1 MTRRTIVLCFIGT
14 LSSIG
19 TLSAHREAIGATSAS
34 VLMERASTCERRLL
48 ASPSLMKLRSSW
60 ERCIARYAAA
70 ASAAPAHPLARTALQ
85 RQAELTLA
93 LSRRSG
99 RRQDADA
106 AERLAV
112 RLRARNADQT
122 AAPDGAATSASGTR
136 SSPAPRTRPG
146 IRVIID
152 PGHGGKDPGAVGDA
166 GVQEKDVVLDVAKR
180 VRTVL
185 SKDRRVTVIL
195 TRADDRFLPLEA
207 RTVFATERR
216 ADLFISIHANSSP
229 RRAATGVETYVLGG
243 SSDEDARATAEREN
257 TTPGQ
262 ATPNTNALIQAML
275 ADLSDT
281 TREEHSIALA
291 HSVKESF
298 VRAVGARYPVVDL
311 GIKRAPF
318 YVLLNTGMPSI
329 LAEIAFLSNPEDERR
344 LAQTSFRQRVAEALA
359 AGILAYAAS
368 PVMARSAE

>member
-34 VLMERASTCERRLL
+34 VLMERASTCEQRLL
-48 ASPSLMKLRSSW
+48 ASPALMKLRSSW

-70 ASAAPAHPLARTALQ
+70 ASAAPANPLARTALQ

-112 RLRARNADQT
+112 RLRTPNADQT
-122 AAPDGAATSASGTR
+122 AAPDRAATSASGTR
-136 SSPAPRTRPG
+136 SSPATRTRPG

-152 PGHGGKDPGAVGDA
+152 PGHGGKDPGTVGDA

-180 VRTVL
+180 VRTAL
-185 SKDRRVTVIL
+185 SKDRRVTVLL

-207 RTVFATERR
+207 RTAFATERR

-229 RRAATGVETYVLGG
+229 RRATTGVETYVLGG
-243 SSDEDARATAEREN
+243 SSDEDAHATAEREN

-262 ATPNTNALIQAML
+262 PAPNTNALIQAML

-298 VRAVGARYPVVDL
+298 VRTVGARYPVVDL

-344 LAQTSFRQRVAEALA
+344 LAQASFRQRVAEALA

>member
-34 VLMERASTCERRLL
+34 VLMEGASTCERHLL

-106 AERLAV
+106 AERLGV

-207 RTVFATERR
+207 RTAFATERR

-262 ATPNTNALIQAML
+262 AAPNTNALIQAML

-281 TREEHSIALA
+281 TREEQSIALA
-291 HSVKESF
+291 HSVKQSF
-298 VRAVGARYPVVDL
+298 VRTVGARYPVVDL

-344 LAQTSFRQRVAEALA
+344 LAQTSFRQRVADALA

>member
-70 ASAAPAHPLARTALQ
+70 ASAAPAHPLAHTALQ

-207 RTVFATERR
+207 RTAFATERR

-262 ATPNTNALIQAML
+262 AAPNTNALIQAML

-298 VRAVGARYPVVDL
+298 VRTVGARYPVVDL

>member
-19 TLSAHREAIGATSAS
+19 ALSAHHEAIGATSVS

-60 ERCIARYAAA
+60 ERCIAQYAAVV
-70 ASAAPAHPLARTALQ
+70 SAAPARSLANTALQ

-106 AERLAV
+106 AERLAA
-112 RLRARNADQT
+112 RLRARD
-122 AAPDGAATSASGTR
+122 AAATGGAANPRADIR
-136 SSPAPRTRPG
+136 ASPAPRTRQE

-152 PGHGGKDPGAVGDA
+152 PGHGGKDPGAVGNT
-166 GVQEKDVVLDVAKR
+166 GVQEKEVVLDVAKR
-180 VRTVL
+180 VRAIL
-185 SKDRRVTVIL
+185 GRDRRITAIL
-195 TRADDRFLPLEA
+195 TRDDDRFLPLES
-207 RTVFATERR
+207 RTAFAAERR
-216 ADLFISIHANSSP
+216 ADLFVSIHANASP
-229 RRAATGVETYVLGG
+229 RRAATGVEIYVLGR
-243 SSDEDARATAEREN
+243 STDEDARATAEREN
-257 TTPGQ
+257 ATPGQ
-262 ATPNTNALIQAML
+262 APRETSALIQAML

-281 TREEHSIALA
+281 TREERSIELA
-291 HSVKESF
+291 SAVKDSF
-298 VRAVGARYPVVDL
+298 VRTVGARYPVVDL

-344 LAQTSFRQRVAEALA
+344 LGQASFRQRVAESIA

>member
-14 LSSIG
+14 IAAIGALS
-19 TLSAHREAIGATSAS
+19 THREAIGATSAS

-60 ERCIARYAAA
+60 ERCIARYAAT

-85 RQAELTLA
+85 HQAELTLA

-99 RRQDADA
+99 RRQDADT

-112 RLRARNADQT
+112 RLRAWTADQT

-136 SSPAPRTRPG
+136 SSPAPLTRPG

-207 RTVFATERR
+207 RTAFATARR
-216 ADLFISIHANSSP
+216 ADLFMSIHANSSP

-243 SSDEDARATAEREN
+243 SSDEDARTTAEREN
-257 TTPGQ
+257 TTLGQ
-262 ATPNTNALIQAML
+262 AAPNTTALIQAML

-291 HSVKESF
+291 HFVKESF
-298 VRAVGARYPVVDL
+298 VRTVGARYPVVDL

-329 LAEIAFLSNPEDERR
+329 LAEIAFLSNPKDERR
-344 LAQTSFRQRVAEALA
+344 LAQSLFRQRVAEALA

-368 PVMARSAE
+368 PVMVRSAE

>member
-1 MTRRTIVLCFIGT
+1 
-14 LSSIG
+14 
-19 TLSAHREAIGATSAS
+19 
-34 VLMERASTCERRLL
+34 
-48 ASPSLMKLRSSW
+48 MKLRASW

-70 ASAAPAHPLARTALQ
+70 ASAAPAHPLARTALL
-85 RQAELTLA
+85 RQAKLTLA

-99 RRQDADA
+99 RRQDADT

-112 RLRARNADQT
+112 RLQARNADQA
-122 AAPDGAATSASGTR
+122 AAPDGAATSAPGTR

-207 RTVFATERR
+207 RTAFATERR

-229 RRAATGVETYVLGG
+229 RRATTGVETYVLGG

-262 ATPNTNALIQAML
+262 AAPNTTALIQAML

-298 VRAVGARYPVVDL
+298 VRTVGARYPVVDL

-344 LAQTSFRQRVAEALA
+344 MAQTPFRQRVAEALA

>member
-19 TLSAHREAIGATSAS
+19 MLSAHHEAIGATSAS

-70 ASAAPAHPLARTALQ
+70 AAATPAHSLARTALQ

-106 AERLAV
+106 AERLAI

-207 RTVFATERR
+207 RTAFATERR

-229 RRAATGVETYVLGG
+229 RRAATGIETYVLGG

-262 ATPNTNALIQAML
+262 AAPNTNALIQAML

-281 TREEHSIALA
+281 TREEQSIALA
-291 HSVKESF
+291 HSVKQSF
-298 VRAVGARYPVVDL
+298 VRTVGARYPVVDL

-344 LAQTSFRQRVAEALA
+344 LAQTSFRQRVADALA

>member
-1 MTRRTIVLCFIGT
+1 MMRRTIVLCFIGT

-70 ASAAPAHPLARTALQ
+70 ASAAPAHPLAHTALQ

-122 AAPDGAATSASGTR
+122 AAPDGDATSASGTR

-185 SKDRRVTVIL
+185 NKDRLVTVIL
-195 TRADDRFLPLEA
+195 TRTDDRFLPLEA
-207 RTVFATERR
+207 RTAFATERR

-262 ATPNTNALIQAML
+262 AAPNTNALIQAML

-298 VRAVGARYPVVDL
+298 VRTVGARYPVVDL